1 MNIKIL
7 QLIEG
12 AKQAT
17 GLTVIIDV
25 FRAFT
30 VEAYLVNNGVEKLI
44 PVGDKQIAYDYKEK
58 YKDCILIGER
68 RGIML
73 EGFDY
78 GNSPTQIEKIDFS
91 GKTVVHTTS
100 SGTQGIANAKNAK
113 EILTGSLVNAKAI
126 AEYIKMQNPE
136 DVSLVCMGNGGE
148 SEARED
154 TLCAEYI
161 KSLLEGKDLNLNY
174 EIENLKN
181 IAGKRF
187 FDPKLQDI
195 FPERDFYLATELNK
209 FIFVLKL
216 EKDNEGMN
224 YIKRIDVK

>member
-209 FIFVLKL
+209 FDFVLKL